1 MAGFQS
7 GTTAKDLAYIRR
19 RYITVDA
26 LRRAIAIVAN
36 GTLHARNPAIWGDG
50 TTACA
55 SDSKH
60 FGAWDQNLT
69 TQWHMRYGGRG
80 VMIYWH
86 VERNSLCIHSQL
98 KSPSSSEVASMIEG
112 VVHQC
117 TEMEV
122 DRQYVDSHGQSTVA
136 FAFCRLLGFQLMPR
150 LKAIHTQ
157 KLSRPDVGQPDAYPN
172 LQWILTKPIDW
183 ELIRQQ
189 YDQMVKYV
197 TAVRLRTAETESIL
211 RRFARS
217 NIQHPTYKAFAE
229 LGRAV
234 KTIFLCRYLHSEGL
248 RREIN
253 EGLNVIEQWNGANDF
268 IFFARHGEMVSNRRE
283 DHEISMLAL
292 HLLQN
297 CMVYTNTL
305 MLQQILARPQWPEKL
320 TARDLRALT
329 PLIWEHVNPYGRFEL
344 DMEARLPID

>member
-1 MAGFQS
+1 
-7 GTTAKDLAYIRR
+7 
-19 RYITVDA
+19 
-26 LRRAIAIVAN
+26 
-36 GTLHARNPAIWGDG
+36 
-50 TTACA
+50 
-55 SDSKH
+55 
-60 FGAWDQNLT
+60 
-69 TQWHMRYGGRG
+69 MRYGGRG

-112 VVHQC
+112 VVHHC

-150 LKAIHTQ
+150 LKAIHVQ
-157 KLSRPDVGQPDAYPN
+157 KLSRPDAGQPEAYKN
-172 LQWILTKPIDW
+172 LQLILTKPIDW

-189 YDQMVKYV
+189 YDQMIKYV
-197 TAVRLRTAETESIL
+197 TAVRLGTAETESIL
-211 RRFARS
+211 RRFVRS

-234 KTIFLCRYLHSEGL
+234 KTIFLCRYLHSEDL

-253 EGLNVIEQWNGANDF
+253 EGLNVIEQWNSANDF
-268 IFFARHGEMVSNRRE
+268 IFFARRGEMDSNRRE

-297 CMVYTNTL
+297 CMVYINTL
-305 MLQQILARPQWPEKL
+305 MLQQVLAQPQWSGKL
-320 TARDLRALT
+320 TPRDLRALT

-344 DMEARLPID
+344 DMDARLPID